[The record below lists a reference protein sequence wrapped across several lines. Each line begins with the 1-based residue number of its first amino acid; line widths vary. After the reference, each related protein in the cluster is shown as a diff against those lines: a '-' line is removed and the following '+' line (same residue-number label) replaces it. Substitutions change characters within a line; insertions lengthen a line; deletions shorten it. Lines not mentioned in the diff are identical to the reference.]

1 MTEPKNE
8 DLDKMIDQPLAA
20 SSMSAESPQ
29 DYAIDCQNV
38 VVEYLLSSHR
48 HSGLKDF
55 ILHHRRYLSGRKQF
69 RALDN
74 VTLRIP
80 KGQSVALIGHNGC
93 GKSTLLKTIAGV
105 INPRT
110 GSAAVVGRISPM
122 IELGAGFD
130 HELSGRENIELSCM
144 LMGLSR
150 KEIAARTPAIIEF
163 ATLGDFIDAPLKNY
177 SSGMIARIGFACAT
191 AINPDILLVDEV
203 LSVGDTNF
211 AYKCLGRI
219 NALRETGTTVVLV
232 SHDMGAVAKFCDRAI
247 VLEDGQLKY
256 DGNVQTGIAFYLDIM
271 HARLIKSLPQDQ
283 HAEAIRMNSLR
294 KSSFVADGPRAKASA
309 KIIQSGTPTNEL
321 DVAKPFELAV
331 DIVFTNHLKI
341 GTDLTIGIAFTKDGQ
356 VITGFNNLDLNYA
369 TRYDASTPH
378 ILAKFSMPLGMPE
391 LSACAEMDIL
401 VGIHDQGLSREIFMG
416 KGGSVKIKNSACGMN
431 RHNYLVDLSPRIS
444 DFSIEIA
451 GPL

>member
-1 MTEPKNE
+1 MMRENEPKN
-8 DLDKMIDQPLAA
+8 
-20 SSMSAESPQ
+20 
-29 DYAIDCQNV
+29 YAIDCQNV
-38 VVEYLLSSHR
+38 VVEYLLATHK

-55 ILHHRRYLSGRKQF
+55 ILHHRQYLSGRKQF
-69 RALDN
+69 RAIDN
-74 VTLRIP
+74 VTLQIP

-105 INPRT
+105 INPRS
-110 GSAAVVGRISPM
+110 GSAVVKGRISPM

-191 AINPDILLVDEV
+191 AIDPDILLVDEV

-232 SHDMGAVAKFCDRAI
+232 SHDMASVQKFCDRAI
-247 VLEDGQLKY
+247 VLEDGLLKF
-256 DGNVQTGIAFYLDIM
+256 DGDVKVGIAFYLDIM
-271 HARLIKSLPQDQ
+271 HERLIKSLPKEQ
-283 HAEAIRMNSLR
+283 HDEATRLNLLR
-294 KSSFVADGPRAKASA
+294 KSSFLKNGPRAISAASIFQDG
-309 KIIQSGTPTNEL
+309 KPTEEL
-321 DVAKPFELAV
+321 DVSRAFELVV
-331 DIVFTNHLKI
+331 DITFSNYPVI
-341 GTDLTIGIAFTKDGQ
+341 SDDLAVGIALSENGRI
-356 VITGFNNLDLNYA
+356 ITGFNNLDLRFE
-369 TRYDASTPH
+369 TKFDTASQH
-378 ILAKFSMPLGMPE
+378 ILARYSMPSGMPE
-391 LSACAEMDIL
+391 LAARDQIEIL

-416 KGGSVKIKNSACGMN
+416 KGATIKMTNSLSGAN
-431 RHNYLVDLSPRIS
+431 RHNYLVDVSSRVNA
-444 DFSIEIA
+444 FSIKTP
-451 GPL
+451 GQP